1 LSEHDAPTAAPWRAD
16 APAPPAPLPFL
27 HGRYDVSPGMT
38 RLAAPAAPASNA
50 GFFVLGPDARAY
62 LDEKLRV
69 LRASADAHRGAV
81 PDADADAVGR
91 VLWATLLALGAE
103 HPSWLSPEPDGAL
116 AARALGLRYALR
128 DAARA
133 GEGVRVRRVADAA
146 AGWEEPSAGIERWLA
161 AGAGLA
167 QLADAVALSMQEDW
181 AVVRASEAPGGD
193 AVEALHVCF
202 PSHWDPRAKLGDHFA
217 GVHGPVASN
226 AVLLSA
232 HHNIVR
238 AMVGKGPFLRH
249 AWGIARD
256 ARLDH
261 HPEADGGGAPLH
273 APAAGAPEPAYLRVE
288 RQTTRGF
295 PEMGRALFT
304 IRTYVVPLTALARRE
319 PAAARALASALR
331 GMDEGERRYKGLAAD
346 ADALA
351 RWLDG
356 PGAGGGAPA

>member
-1 LSEHDAPTAAPWRAD
+1 MSEQDEPAATPWRAE
-16 APAPPAPLPFL
+16 APPPPVPLPFL
-27 HGRYDVSPGMT
+27 HGRYDVGPGMT
-38 RLAAPAAPASNA
+38 RLAAPAPPGSNA

-62 LDEKLRV
+62 LGEKLRV
-69 LRASADAHRGAV
+69 LRASAEAHRGAV

-91 VLWATLLALGAE
+91 VLWATLLALSAE
-103 HPSWLSPEPDGAL
+103 HPSWLAAAPGGAL
-116 AARALGLRYALR
+116 AACALGLRYALR

-133 GEGVRVRRVADAA
+133 GEGVRVQRVADAA
-146 AGWEEPSAGIERWLA
+146 PGWEEAGAGVERWL
-161 AGAGLA
+161 GEGRGPA

-181 AVVRASEAPGGD
+181 AVVRAGAAAGD
-193 AVEALHVCF
+193 DVVEALHVCF

-217 GVHGPVASN
+217 GVHAPVASN

-261 HPEADGGGAPLH
+261 HPEAGGAGAELH
-273 APAAGAPEPAYLRVE
+273 PPPPGAPEPAYLRVE

-295 PEMGRALFT
+295 PEWGRALFT
-304 IRTYVVPLTALARRE
+304 IRTYVLPLTALARRE

-331 GMDEGERRYKGLAAD
+331 GMDAGERRYKGLAAD

-351 RWLDG
+351 RWLD
-356 PGAGGGAPA
+356 AAAGAPA